1 MLHDCL
7 VTAAKLL
14 APFTPFLADDMYR
27 RLGGEKE
34 SVHLE
39 SWPKVEKKWIDA
51 KLIEEMGRVR
61 SIVSRAL
68 ERRAEAGR
76 NVRQALAR
84 MTVILPEGK
93 LDAVYFDL
101 LKDEVNVK
109 EIEMKKGEY
118 AVELDLNL
126 TPELVREGTIREI
139 IRRVNAMRKNAKLS
153 IQDRIELFIESKEPE
168 MTKALEEHCDDLL
181 AGTLSSDLPASPSR
195 QLDR

>member
-1 MLHDCL
+1 
-7 VTAAKLL
+7 
-14 APFTPFLADDMYR
+14 
-27 RLGGEKE
+27 
-34 SVHLE
+34 
-39 SWPKVEKKWIDA
+39 
-51 KLIEEMGRVR
+51 MGQVR
-61 SIVSRAL
+61 SVVSRAL

-84 MTVILPEGK
+84 MIVTLPEGK
-93 LDAVYFDL
+93 LDVAYLEL

-109 EIEMKKGEY
+109 EIEVKKGEY

-181 AGTLSSDLPASPSR
+181 AGTLSSDLR
-195 QLDR
+195 